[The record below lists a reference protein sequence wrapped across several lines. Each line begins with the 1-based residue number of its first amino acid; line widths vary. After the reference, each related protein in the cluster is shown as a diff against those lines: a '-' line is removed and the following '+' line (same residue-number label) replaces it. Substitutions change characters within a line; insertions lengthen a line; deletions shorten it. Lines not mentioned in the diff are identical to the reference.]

1 MSTPPLPPL
10 FQTPEL
16 FELILLNLDTKTLL
30 LAQRT
35 STHWRTFIAT
45 SKPLQRKLFFLPT
58 TTFTD
63 LHTLHLLHPADSAKF
78 NILDATSNRCKWLQQ
93 VVVLNDLLFDTSRE
107 WRLRSVGYAQP
118 SQIQTPSRVVP
129 SWKNMLL
136 TQPPPSTGKGDV
148 MFWFEDRHD
157 NDELC
162 QDVDTMGA
170 MMERVYAKGCEVD
183 WGSAGVRPVKHPVD
197 GGYYGRLLARRREEE
212 REAEAEEELEVV
224 VWEGEGKGMGG
235 NGEVGLREREREGP
249 VVSSSSSSSELG
261 ESDGV

>member
-1 MSTPPLPPL
+1 M
-10 FQTPEL
+10 
-16 FELILLNLDTKTLL
+16 
-30 LAQRT
+30 
-35 STHWRTFIAT
+35 
-45 SKPLQRKLFFLPT
+45 
-58 TTFTD
+58 
-63 LHTLHLLHPADSAKF
+63 
-78 NILDATSNRCKWLQQ
+78 
-93 VVVLNDLLFDTSRE
+93 LNDLLFDTSRE

-118 SQIQTPSRVVP
+118 TRTETPSSATTP
-129 SWKNMLL
+129 SWKRMLL

-224 VWEGEGKGMGG
+224 VWEGEGKGKGG
-235 NGEVGLREREREGP
+235 GSGEVGLRERERGM
-249 VVSSSSSSSELG
+249 VSSSSLLSEHG